1 MFTRKINIIWILNL
15 LLFVSVVVLGIEQ
28 AGRGVDISN
37 LERKTENSIVL
48 KRDLSEKIF
57 TNESDNRIISDIET
71 LGYVKPTEILYFK
84 TDDIFASLPTR

>member
-1 MFTRKINIIWILNL
+1 MFTRKINIIWALNL
-15 LLFVSVVVLGIEQ
+15 LLFVGVVVLGIEQ
-28 AGRGVDISN
+28 AGRGADISN
-37 LERKTENSIVL
+37 LERKIENSTVL

-57 TNESDNRIISDIET
+57 SNESDDRIISDIQN